1 MLTFSLFM
9 VVYMFIQALL
19 KIKALA
25 IVEGRGK
32 EFHESHLVLEL
43 EGKFITKSSITFKK
57 NLGWIRFMNC

>member
-1 MLTFSLFM
+1 M
-9 VVYMFIQALL
+9 
-19 KIKALA
+19 KALA

-57 NLGWIRFMNC
+57 TWDWIRFMNC